1 MGTEFFILTDMMVM
15 KRQKEVN
22 LLVPQYFVEVI
33 LKYAIN

>member
-15 KRQKEVN
+15 ERQKGVN